1 MSALRGNSVESAT
14 RHGTEAGT
22 QSRRFAYDLCERDV
36 YDGIRS
42 DDNLGDTGANRMDSA
57 TDKATAML
65 SRTMNIRFPPGWFY
79 ATLIIVLAFWILH
92 SFLQA
97 LLAACVTAIASWPLF
112 TRFSAQLPSRIGRGA
127 KSLIFTL
134 AMTVFVLA
142 PAMFAFGALVTET
155 RALLLEIAAADQTG
169 IAAPSWLENAPL
181 IGPWAAA
188 RWHSDLAHPGAL
200 LRWTQRA
207 DAGALLAWAQSLGQF
222 MVRHA
227 FIVGFT
233 ILLLFFLYQEG
244 ESLAQGFKR
253 VLRARIGERAEC
265 YVDLATRAVRASV
278 NSMLVVSL
286 FDGFATGIVYAIAG
300 VPHAA
305 VWAAITGLLALVPF
319 VAYVAV
325 LALTL
330 KLAVTAT
337 AAPPLL
343 VFGVGCF
350 VLFCGDKIVRP
361 VVARDG
367 LRLRFVW
374 VLMGCLGGFEVLGL
388 IGLVIGPVV
397 LTLVRELWE
406 QRVRDLA
413 VADATKSVPAVALG
427 A

>member
-1 MSALRGNSVESAT
+1 
-14 RHGTEAGT
+14 
-22 QSRRFAYDLCERDV
+22 
-36 YDGIRS
+36 
-42 DDNLGDTGANRMDSA
+42 MDSA

-65 SRTMNIRFPPGWFY
+65 SRTMNVRLPAGWLY
-79 ATLIIVLAFWILH
+79 ATLIIVLACWILH

-97 LLAACVTAIASWPLF
+97 LLAACVTAIASWPLY
-112 TRFSAQLPSRIGRGA
+112 TRFAARLPRRMARAA
-127 KSLIFTL
+127 KSMLFTL

-142 PAMFAFGALVTET
+142 PLMFAFGALVIET
-155 RALLLEIAAADQTG
+155 RALLVEIAAADKTG
-169 IAAPSWLENAPL
+169 IAAPSWLDDAPL

-188 RWHSDLAHPGAL
+188 RWQSGLAHPGAL

-207 DAGALLAWAQSLGQF
+207 DAAALLAWAQSLGQF

-227 FIVGFT
+227 FIIGFT

-265 YVDLATRAVRASV
+265 FVELATRAVRASV

-286 FDGFATGIVYAIAG
+286 FDGFATGIAYAIIG

-319 VAYVAV
+319 VGYLAV

-330 KLAVTAT
+330 QLAVTA
-337 AAPPLL
+337 AAVPPL
-343 VFGVGCF
+343 VAFGLGCC
-350 VLFCGDKIVRP
+350 VLFCGDKVVRP

-367 LRLRFVW
+367 IRLRFVW

-413 VADATKSVPAVALG
+413 RLNVAGAAVDD
-427 A
+427 